1 MCGDG
6 GHNHRKG
13 KAIDLCGLGTHMYC
27 GLGTHMYC
35 LLQKDINIASEMVA
49 LGHMEWIQDILPGV
63 CAGSTAVP
71 TYLSL
76 PPVGSV
82 FTAFVTSVHTPE
94 LLFIQVSYLNLVL
107 HK

>member
-6 GHNHRKG
+6 GHNHREG
-13 KAIDLCGLGTHMYC
+13 KAIELC

-49 LGHMEWIQDILPGV
+49 LGHMEWIQNMLPGV
-63 CAGSTAVP
+63 CAGSTAIP

-94 LLFIQVSYLNLVL
+94 LLFIQVSYLNLSQITSIT
-107 HK
+107 